1 MKREP
6 GAIPGQSRCCEA
18 PQHSEHLSHWPRA
31 GKASEQ
37 EPVRRPAKSIRHRT
51 RPWDGRSISEVFHQD
66 EELTRRC
73 APFRPADAV
82 AGIRLSRC
90 RTRPRLPAARQ
101 EVGQRAGQEVRQE
114 GRTGGQAGGPDR
126 RSDRDYIRQTAHRR
140 QRRIAR
146 EGVHRRE
153 ETRNRGAPPQKG
165 HRTGSCPDRHKA
177 SEAARAPCTAR
188 VSGTTQAPG
197 AARVPPRHKLPAR
210 QRLSAADTLRHG
222 RSSLHG
228 TSSRSG
234 TSSLPLENLRTHA
247 RLRIGK
253 PVATFLSVTPIK
265 RRGTQRLRCLP

>member
-1 MKREP
+1 MP
-6 GAIPGQSRCCEA
+6 LQAYVSPVAA
-18 PQHSEHLSHWPRA
+18 PAR
-31 GKASEQ
+31 GC
-37 EPVRRPAKSIRHRT
+37 RRP
-51 RPWDGRSISEVFHQD
+51 E
-66 EELTRRC
+66 RR
-73 APFRPADAV
+73 ANR
-82 AGIRLSRC
+82 
-90 RTRPRLPAARQ
+90 
-101 EVGQRAGQEVRQE
+101 
-114 GRTGGQAGGPDR
+114 GPDR
-126 RSDRDYIRQTAHRR
+126 RSDRDYIRQTAHRK

-165 HRTGSCPDRHKA
+165 HRTGPCPDRHKA
-177 SEAARAPCTAR
+177 SEAA
-188 VSGTTQAPG
+188 QAP
-197 AARVPPRHKLPAR
+197 ARQRLGRSGCPPPRHKLPAR

>member
-1 MKREP
+1 MP
-6 GAIPGQSRCCEA
+6 LQAYVSPVAA
-18 PQHSEHLSHWPRA
+18 PAR
-31 GKASEQ
+31 GC
-37 EPVRRPAKSIRHRT
+37 RRPDRRSDRGPGWRS
-51 RPWDGRSISEVFHQD
+51 GR
-66 EELTRRC
+66 R
-73 APFRPADAV
+73 
-82 AGIRLSRC
+82 
-90 RTRPRLPAARQ
+90 
-101 EVGQRAGQEVRQE
+101 
-114 GRTGGQAGGPDR
+114 PDR

-188 VSGTTQAPG
+188 VPS
-197 AARVPPRHKLPAR
+197 RHKPPE
-210 QRLSAADTLRHG
+210 RHG
-222 RSSLHG
+222 SRHG
-228 TSSRSG
+228 TSSRRG

-253 PVATFLSVTPIK
+253 PAATFLSVTPIK

>member
-1 MKREP
+1 MP
-6 GAIPGQSRCCEA
+6 LQAYVSPVAA
-18 PQHSEHLSHWPRA
+18 PAR
-31 GKASEQ
+31 GC
-37 EPVRRPAKSIRHRT
+37 RRPDR
-51 RPWDGRSISEVFHQD
+51 RSD
-66 EELTRRC
+66 R
-73 APFRPADAV
+73 
-82 AGIRLSRC
+82 
-90 RTRPRLPAARQ
+90 
-101 EVGQRAGQEVRQE
+101 
-114 GRTGGQAGGPDR
+114 GPDR
-126 RSDRDYIRQTAHRR
+126 RSGRDYIRQTAHRR

-146 EGVHRRE
+146 EGVRRRE
-153 ETRNRGAPPQKG
+153 EARNRGAPPQKG

-177 SEAARAPCTAR
+177 SE
-188 VSGTTQAPG
+188 